1 MFGALGDEALKAINC
16 EDEEQQ
22 IEMNDDKMSDQME
35 LNIVME
41 TPAP

>member
-16 EDEEQQ
+16 KDEEQQ
-22 IEMNDDKMSDQME
+22 IEMNDDKMFDQME